1 MYDKFLSPD
10 VMPLMCIQNFPLT
23 IVKLYV
29 YVFLSIDNFSD
40 YKKKKKSSLFVTT
53 KFKLK
58 GKTEF

>member
-40 YKKKKKSSLFVTT
+40 YKKKKIQFICDHQIQ
-53 KFKLK
+53 
-58 GKTEF
+58 GQN